1 MMPVHVGVVVWLRFA
16 VLTNQI
22 CSETGRN
29 AKGLGRRLTMKTT
42 AEMLDYDDIN
52 RFTFRFQSRLAC
64 AFSI

>member
-1 MMPVHVGVVVWLRFA
+1 
-16 VLTNQI
+16 
-22 CSETGRN
+22 
-29 AKGLGRRLTMKTT
+29 MKTT